1 MPPLTRVALRAAV
14 LLMLLAT
21 LLWLAGCGGGGEDL
35 CRDDFVGP
43 PAPGLEHL
51 PLCPADGR
59 LRITPPNCTTHP
71 ERCS

>member
-21 LLWLAGCGGGGEDL
+21 LLWLAGCGGDGDA

-43 PAPGLEHL
+43 PGPGFEDL
-51 PLCPADGR
+51 PLCAAEGR
-59 LRITPPNCTTHP
+59 LRITPPTCTTNP
-71 ERCS
+71 ELCR